1 MLKGIKEELI
11 NKAYNLKDNCSRKRY
26 LHLFLFQITIGSILL
41 TLSTYMLFLSMVLL
55 NFRPILDYS
64 RFLTLILLI
73 LPFIVIIT
81 MGVIATDILSIYIR
95 RLNDIGFTS
104 IQSVL
109 IALIFIILFILLK
122 SSTIALLILFIVIN
136 LFLLIVPSE
145 IIRQYS

>member
-55 NFRPILDYS
+55 NFRPVLGYS
-64 RFLTLILLI
+64 RFLALILLI
-73 LPFIVIIT
+73 LPFIVVIT
-81 MGVIATDILSIYIR
+81 MGVIAADILSIYIR
-95 RLNDIGFTS
+95 RLNDIGFKS

-136 LFLLIVPSE
+136 LFLLTMPSKL
-145 IIRQYS
+145 IRQSS